1 MNDIDDLRDRI
12 NASSKNSS
20 QTPGDEDHGKE
31 NSPVTLASATFRYAT
46 EFVAAV
52 LVGLAI
58 GYSVDRYFGTGPW
71 GLLIWLALGMAAGV
85 LSMVRA
91 YRTLTE
97 SNQSGKSS
105 STSPDRN

>member
-1 MNDIDDLRDRI
+1 MTDIDDLRDRI

-20 QTPGDEDHGKE
+20 PTPGDEDHARE
-31 NSPVTLASATFRYAT
+31 ESSVTLASATFRYAT

-58 GYSVDRYFGTGPW
+58 GYFIDHYFDTAPW

-105 STSPDRN
+105 STSSDRN